1 MAKKKKLKREQ
12 LLQLIK
18 YYEQKFFTHD
28 LPVPFKD
35 HLKIYPAKVRDYYDF
50 YFNILCFKMNK
61 NEDPNGVSMSHLGY
75 LIYKLEDEM
84 TGRQIYNQLV
94 GLLELIFDI
103 KNGLKCPKCGDLIT
117 FDEINKEVAAIK
129 LLSDEK
135 MKEVLLRQYL
145 EDVSFCTKCCKEEDK
160 DNEVEEDE
168 GIDILN
174 VDKIKNKFFNKKEK
188 YELRH
193 QVIDYSKDPAD
204 LKLIVDGVEI
214 DNIDYDLLRNIVLY
228 YNIPDYDD
236 EYINPELKAE
246 LEEVARL
253 KNPNNVQPS
262 LEKQESCIVSTGV
275 YTYETIKDITI
286 RKMVI
291 LLRTID
297 ARLHYFAYRQ
307 GELSG
312 MVKFKG
318 ELTHWIYGSDNKD
331 KFGDIMTMDALKDK
345 LKDVT

>member
-1 MAKKKKLKREQ
+1 MAKQKSKKMKREQ
-12 LLQLIK
+12 VLQLMK
-18 YYEQKFFTHD
+18 FYEQKYFTHD
-28 LPVPFKD
+28 EPVPFKQ
-35 HLKIYPAKVRDYYDF
+35 HLKVHPALVRDYYDF
-50 YFNILCFKMNK
+50 YYNVMCFKMNK
-61 NEDPNGVSMSHLGY
+61 NEDPEGVSMSHLGY
-75 LIYKLEDEM
+75 LLYKIQDK
-84 TGRQIYNQLV
+84 TSGKQVYNQFVDLM
-94 GLLELIFDI
+94 ELTFHVE
-103 KNGLKCPKCGDLIT
+103 NGLKCPKCGDVIT
-117 FDEINKEVAAIK
+117 FEQISKEMAVIDK
-129 LLSDEK
+129 IDDEK
-135 MKEVLLRQYL
+135 TKDFIMRQYL
-145 EDVSFCTKCCKEEDK
+145 ETVSFCDKCTEDNNDKNDTSEEITEESIDK
-160 DNEVEEDE
+160 
-168 GIDILN
+168 
-174 VDKIKNKFFNKKEK
+174 KNK
-188 YELRH
+188 YPVRY
-193 QVIDYSKDPAD
+193 QVIDYSNKQGEN
-204 LKLIVDGVEI
+204 KLFIDGVEI
-214 DNIDYDLLRNIVLY
+214 DNNDYDLLRNIVLY

-253 KNPNNVQPS
+253 KNPNNIQPS

-312 MVKFKG
+312 MVKFKN

>member
-1 MAKKKKLKREQ
+1 MSEKEVVCERIERSLNMC
-12 LLQLIK
+12 
-18 YYEQKFFTHD
+18 
-28 LPVPFKD
+28 
-35 HLKIYPAKVRDYYDF
+35 KI
-50 YFNILCFKMNK
+50 NK
-61 NEDPNGVSMSHLGY
+61 TEDPEGVSMSHLGY
-75 LIYKLEDEM
+75 LLHKMQDEKE
-84 TGRQIYNQLV
+84 GKQIYNQFIDLI
-94 GLLELIFDI
+94 ELIFHI
-103 KNGLKCPKCGDLIT
+103 ENGLKCPKCGDVIT
-117 FDEINKEVAAIK
+117 FEQISKEMAIIDK
-129 LLSDEK
+129 IEDAK
-135 MKEVLLRQYL
+135 TKDFIMRQYL
-145 EDVSFCTKCCKEEDK
+145 ETVSFCEKCQEDK
-160 DNEVEEDE
+160 QEDVPKVIEEETVE
-168 GIDILN
+168 
-174 VDKIKNKFFNKKEK
+174 DKKNKYPNR
-188 YELRH
+188 Y
-193 QVIDYSKDPAD
+193 QVIDYSNKQGKN
-204 LKLIVDGVEI
+204 KLFIDGVEI
-214 DNIDYDLLRNIVLY
+214 DNNDYDLLRNIVLY

-253 KNPNNVQPS
+253 KNPNNIQPS

-312 MVKFKG
+312 MVKFKN
-318 ELTHWIYGSDNKD
+318 ELTHWIYGSDNKN

>member
-1 MAKKKKLKREQ
+1 MAKQKKLTREQ
-12 LLQLIK
+12 VLQLMK
-18 YYEQKFFTHD
+18 FYEQKYFTHD
-28 LPVPFKD
+28 LPVPFKK
-35 HLKIYPAKVRDYYDF
+35 HLSIYPAIVREYYDF

-61 NEDPNGVSMSHLGY
+61 NEDPEGVTMSHLGY
-75 LIYKLEDEM
+75 LLHKVDDKEN
-84 TGRQIYNQLV
+84 GGQVYNQLIN
-94 GLLELIFDI
+94 LLEMIFHI

-117 FDEINKEVAAIK
+117 FEEINKEIEK
-129 LLSDEK
+129 INTISDKTTRELFLK
-135 MKEVLLRQYL
+135 KYL
-145 EDVSFCTKCCKEEDK
+145 EDVTLCDKCTEISPEKNGEVSSEVSEE
-160 DNEVEEDE
+160 NMRLETFDE
-168 GIDILN
+168 
-174 VDKIKNKFFNKKEK
+174 KKEK
-188 YELRH
+188 YPVRY
-193 QVIDYSKDPAD
+193 QVIDYSNKQGSI
-204 LKLIVDGVEI
+204 KLSVDGVDI
-214 DNIDYDLLRNIVLY
+214 NSNDYDLLRNIVLY

-297 ARLHYFAYRQ
+297 ARLLYFAYRQ
-307 GELSG
+307 AECGG
-312 MVKFKG
+312 FVKFKQ
-318 ELTHWIYGSDNKD
+318 ELVHWIWGNDNKN
-331 KFGDIMTMDALKDK
+331 KFSDIMTMDSLKDK